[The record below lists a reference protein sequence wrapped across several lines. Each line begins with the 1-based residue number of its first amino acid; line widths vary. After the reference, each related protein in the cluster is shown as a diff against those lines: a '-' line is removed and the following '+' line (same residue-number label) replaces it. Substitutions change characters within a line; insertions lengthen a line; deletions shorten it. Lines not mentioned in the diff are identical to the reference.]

1 MPVRIVNSDSF
12 GITTYKS
19 VSNEY
24 LAFDNLEVIM
34 TSINRLQNKINYT
47 DIVFHMMPKYFTLHE
62 LQLVFEAIL
71 GKKLLDPQFRREM
84 KNKVI
89 ETDKYK
95 NDGGHRPAKLYMYKG
110 E

>member
-1 MPVRIVNSDSF
+1 MRPVVRMTLENNKYMDIELFDDVAP
-12 GITTYKS
+12 IS
-19 VSNEY
+19 VKNFLKLVDEG
-24 LAFDNLEVIM
+24 F
-34 TSINRLQNKINYT
+34 YT